1 MSELSIKVKIAGRQY
16 PLTISREEEEQVRLA
31 AKMVDDQFNY
41 FRENYA
47 VKDRAD
53 LLAMV
58 ALQSATASLKK
69 STDESDAPSWA
80 DELTALRDTLRK
92 SLS

>member
-1 MSELSIKVKIAGRQY
+1 M
-16 PLTISREEEEQVRLA
+16 VRNA
-31 AKMVDDQFNY
+31 AKMVDEQFKY
-41 FRENYA
+41 FQENYA

-58 ALQSATASLKK
+58 ALQAATNNLESKQNSDDGASQ
-69 STDESDAPSWA
+69 EA
-80 DELTALRDTLRK
+80 LTSLRDFLRE

>member
-16 PLTISREEEEQVRLA
+16 PLTISRDEEEQVRLA

-69 STDESDAPSWA
+69 SNDESETPEWA
-80 DELTALRDTLRK
+80 DELIAIRDTLRK

>member
-1 MSELSIKVKIAGRQY
+1 MRIAGRQY
-16 PLTISREEEEQVRLA
+16 PLTIDREEEEMVRNA
-31 AKMVDDQFNY
+31 AKMVDEQFRY
-41 FRENYA
+41 FQEHYA

-58 ALQSATASLKK
+58 ALQSATSALQAKQSPPDEASNEAL
-69 STDESDAPSWA
+69 EQ
-80 DELTALRDTLRK
+80 LRDRLRE

>member
-1 MSELSIKVKIAGRQY
+1 MDELSIKVKIAGRLY
-16 PLTISREEEEQVRLA
+16 PLTIPREDEEIVRKA
-31 AKMVDDQFNY
+31 AKMVDDQFNF

-58 ALQSATASLKK
+58 ALQSATASLRRQPRA
-69 STDESDAPSWA
+69 SEEEGDDN
-80 DELTALRDTLRK
+80 LTALRDMLREA
-92 SLS
+92 LS

>member
-1 MSELSIKVKIAGRQY
+1 MNELSIKVKIAGRQY
-16 PLTISREEEEQVRLA
+16 PLTIPREDEEVVRNA
-31 AKMVDDQFNY
+31 AKMVEEQFRY
-41 FRENYA
+41 FQDNYA

-69 STDESDAPSWA
+69 NTSSAAPDYA
-80 DELTALRDTLRK
+80 DDLLSLRETLRQA
-92 SLS
+92 LS

>member
-1 MSELSIKVKIAGRQY
+1 MSELSIKVTIAGRQY
-16 PLTISREEEEQVRLA
+16 PLTIPRADEEKVRKA
-31 AKMVDDQFNY
+31 AKMVDEQFNY

-58 ALQSATASLKK
+58 ALQSATASLN
-69 STDESDAPSWA
+69 APKGNTA
-80 DELTALRDTLRK
+80 PDHAEELKAVRDTLK
-92 SLS
+92 EALS